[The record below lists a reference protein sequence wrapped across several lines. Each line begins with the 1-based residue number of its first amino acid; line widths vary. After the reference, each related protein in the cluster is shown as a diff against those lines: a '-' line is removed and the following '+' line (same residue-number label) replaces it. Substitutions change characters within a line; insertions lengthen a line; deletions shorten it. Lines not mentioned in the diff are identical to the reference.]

1 MRKTILTILSAISL
15 LILSSPVAAGAALSV
30 PVAPH
35 TPRATVQRASAIMAA
50 KMAQPTWA
58 GRLYVVEFSG
68 GEYTMLL
75 RDHGVGGYDGEG
87 VRVMWAGISPG
98 EWILATITAVDGVP
112 VSCRIWDTSGRL
124 VASSAAGWT
133 TQCRVNA

>member
-50 KMAQPTWA
+50 RMAQPDYA
-58 GRLYVVEFSG
+58 GKMYVVEFSG
-68 GEYTMLL
+68 GEYSMLL

-87 VRVMWAGISPG
+87 ARVMWAGILPG
-98 EWILATITAVDGVP
+98 EWILATITAVDDVP

-124 VASSAAGWT
+124 VASSAAEWM
-133 TQCRVNA
+133 TQCRVDG